1 MRSVS
6 LFARLMAALA
16 TLLALDPGAATAADI
31 EDLYQAQTIVTGERE
46 ETRIPGFRA
55 CLESVL
61 IKVSGDPSLIGTPGV
76 AKLADQASEF
86 VSGFRYRDRLAG
98 IPHHDEQGSRDRP
111 YDLIVSFDPARIDAA
126 LRSLGTQPWSES
138 RPRLALF
145 IGMRRPTTAY
155 LIASDGDRGLERDAL
170 VAAAAQRG
178 MPITLPTKAVLAVAG
193 LSFETLPGAKLS
205 GLEQIAKPMG
215 GDATLVGLMVWS
227 EKALA
232 WIADWRLGAHR
243 KTYSWRA
250 NSTTF
255 DDAFRQAMGGAAQI
269 LSGHG
274 QPKAG
279 EQ

>member
-1 MRSVS
+1 M
-6 LFARLMAALA
+6 
-16 TLLALDPGAATAADI
+16 
-31 EDLYQAQTIVTGERE
+31 
-46 ETRIPGFRA
+46 
-55 CLESVL
+55 
-61 IKVSGDPSLIGTPGV
+61 

-170 VAAAAQRG
+170 VADAAQRG
-178 MPITLPTKAVLAVAG
+178 VPITLPTKAVLAVAG
-193 LSFETLPGAKLS
+193 LSFETLPGANLS

-215 GDATLVGLMVWS
+215 GDAALVGLMVWS